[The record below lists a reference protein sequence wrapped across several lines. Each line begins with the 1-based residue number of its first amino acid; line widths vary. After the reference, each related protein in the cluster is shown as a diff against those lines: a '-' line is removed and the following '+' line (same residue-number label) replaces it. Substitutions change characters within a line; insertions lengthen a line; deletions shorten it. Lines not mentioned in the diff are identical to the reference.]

1 MPLDSLLTAEE
12 GMHPHPIMVHFSIAY
27 AVAVS
32 LLSLLYIF
40 TGKLSFETGSYYM
53 LVLGFLAAP
62 VAALSGLFTWKVS
75 YEGEMTGIIAR
86 KIILTAA
93 LLVIITACFVWR
105 TLNPDIL
112 IAANGLSYI
121 YLILILSLVHAVT
134 ILGYYGGKIVFD

>member
-1 MPLDSLLTAEE
+1 
-12 GMHPHPIMVHFSIAY
+12 MHPHPILVHFSIAY

-32 LLSLLYIF
+32 LLSLLYF
-40 TGKLSFETGSYYM
+40 YTGRLSFETGSYYM
-53 LVLGFLAAP
+53 LVLGFLAVP

-93 LLVIITACFVWR
+93 LFVIITACFVWR
-105 TLNPDIL
+105 TLSPDIL

-121 YLILILSLVHAVT
+121 YLILILSLVPAVT

>member
-62 VAALSGLFTWKVS
+62 VAALSGIFTWKVS
-75 YEGEMTGIIAR
+75 YEGEMKGNEFLC
-86 KIILTAA
+86 LT
-93 LLVIITACFVWR
+93 LSIQQ
-105 TLNPDIL
+105 PDYEPQSFL
-112 IAANGLSYI
+112 YSQ
-121 YLILILSLVHAVT
+121 
-134 ILGYYGGKIVFD
+134 